1 MEELGDGATGECDLF
16 SGEEATWKKIQ
27 VGKKHF
33 GRSHV
38 CLKEDRESYSFKDGQ
53 KLTMLGLEFKA

>member
-1 MEELGDGATGECDLF
+1 MGEGDLF

-33 GRSHV
+33 GRSCV
-38 CLKEDRESYSFKDGQ
+38 CLKEDGGATAAKDGQ
-53 KLTMLGLEFKA
+53 NLTMLDLKYKT